1 MNRDEDRFVSIKA
14 FYGGVILI
22 LAVPF
27 FGFFYWGFC
36 HKKHP
41 KTSRAV
47 LFISLITDVPVI
59 AGIILGVLIRFGI
72 I

>member
-1 MNRDEDRFVSIKA
+1 MNRDEDRFVSSRL
-14 FYGGVILI
+14 FMYGIILI
-22 LAVPF
+22 LITPF